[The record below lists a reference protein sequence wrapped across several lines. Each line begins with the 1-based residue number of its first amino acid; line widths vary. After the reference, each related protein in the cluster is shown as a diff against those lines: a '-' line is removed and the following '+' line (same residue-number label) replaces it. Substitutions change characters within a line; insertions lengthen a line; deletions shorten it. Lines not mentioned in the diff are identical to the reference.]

1 MISLILRAGSPCH
14 MSANIYR
21 FGPFALHSAQR
32 RLTAGGNEIV
42 LQARAFDVLHALV
55 AHRGA
60 LVPKRELLDTV
71 WPGAVVEENNLQVHI
86 SQLRKALGH
95 ATIKTVAGRG
105 YQLAL
110 PCASEAADV
119 PAAPP
124 PSPSLLYGR
133 DDDLEECLDLLRHAR
148 LVSILGATGV
158 GKTSLARH
166 VAARLHAAFDGRVT
180 WVDLAHATTAADVEA
195 AIARVERPG
204 PRLLVLDNA
213 DQVSGATAQM
223 AERLLAQAPEMRLLV
238 TTQVRLNLREESV
251 YRLASLAVPTGGNP
265 AAEALKYGAVA
276 LLQARIAARDR
287 HFMLDDGNV
296 GTTIRLCRRL
306 DGLPLAL
313 ELAAAR
319 VPAFGLDGVLR
330 SLDDGLFLLSG
341 GTHAAPPRHRALHSA
356 LDWSYGL
363 LRPGEQALYCA
374 MARLPGWFSLDQLD
388 KSPAGRTSLFDAVDT
403 LVDRAFVI
411 FDGARPRPY
420 TLTETGRAFALAR
433 RRNGAASLQAS

>member
-1 MISLILRAGSPCH
+1 
-14 MSANIYR
+14 MSSTIYR
-21 FGPFALHSAQR
+21 FGPFALHPAQR
-32 RLTAGGNEIV
+32 RLLAGGTEIV
-42 LQARAFDVLHALV
+42 LQARAFDVLHVLV
-55 AHRGA
+55 ARQGV
-60 LVPKRELLDTV
+60 LVLKRELLDTV

-86 SQLRKALGH
+86 SQLRKTLGH
-95 ATIKTVAGRG
+95 DAIKTVPGRG

-110 PCASEAADV
+110 PCASEETAV
-119 PAAPP
+119 PAGPP
-124 PSPSLLYGR
+124 PSPALLYGR
-133 DDDLEECLDLLRHAR
+133 DDDLEDCLDLLRNAR
-148 LVSILGATGV
+148 LVSIVGATGV

-166 VAARLHAAFDGRVT
+166 VAARLHVSFDGRVT
-180 WVDLAHATTAADVEA
+180 WVDLAHAMTAADVEA
-195 AIARVERPG
+195 ALARVEPG
-204 PRLLVLDNA
+204 CRLLVLDNA
-213 DQVSGATAQM
+213 DQVSNATAQE
-223 AERLLAQAPEMRLLV
+223 AERLLAQAPALRLLV

-265 AAEALKYGAVA
+265 AVEALKYGAVA

-287 HFMLDDGNV
+287 HFMLDDGNI
-296 GTTIRLCRRL
+296 GTAIRLCRRL

-319 VPAFGLDGVLR
+319 VPAFGLEGVLR

-374 MARLPGWFSLDQLD
+374 MARLPGWFALDQLG
-388 KSPAGRTSLFDAVDT
+388 SGTAGRTSLFDAVDT
-403 LVDRAFVI
+403 LVDRAFVV

-420 TLTETGRAFALAR
+420 TLTETGRAFALAK

>member
-1 MISLILRAGSPCH
+1 
-14 MSANIYR
+14 MSAIIYR
-21 FGPFALHSAQR
+21 FGPFALHPAQR
-32 RLTAGGNEIV
+32 RLLAGGSEIV
-42 LQARAFDVLHALV
+42 LQARAFDVLHVLV
-55 AHRGA
+55 ARQGA
-60 LVPKRELLDTV
+60 LVLKRELLDTV

-86 SQLRKALGH
+86 SQLRKMLGH
-95 ATIKTVAGRG
+95 GAIKTVPGRG

-110 PCASEAADV
+110 PCASEEAAV
-119 PAAPP
+119 PPAPA
-124 PSPSLLYGR
+124 PSPALLYGR
-133 DDDLEECLDLLRHAR
+133 DDDLEECIELLRNVR

-166 VAARLHAAFDGRVT
+166 VAARLHASLDGQVT

-195 AIARVERPG
+195 ALARVERQG
-204 PRLLVLDNA
+204 CRLLVLDNA
-213 DQVSGATAQM
+213 DQVSSATAQM
-223 AERLLAQAPEMRLLV
+223 ADRLLAQVPAIRLLV
-238 TTQVRLNLREESV
+238 TTQVRLNLQEESV

-265 AAEALKYGAVA
+265 AVEALKYGAVA

-287 HFMLDDGNV
+287 HFMVDDGNV
-296 GTTIRLCRRL
+296 GTAIRLCRRL

-319 VPAFGLDGVLR
+319 VPAFGLEGVLR

-341 GTHAAPPRHRALHSA
+341 GTHAAPPRHRALHCA

-374 MARLPGWFSLDQLD
+374 MAGLPGWFSLDQLG
-388 KSPAGRTSLFDAVDT
+388 KGPAGRTSLFDAVDT
-403 LVDRAFVI
+403 LVDRAFVV

-420 TLTETGRAFALAR
+420 TLTETGRAFALAK